1 MIREYEEALARGE
14 GAEGLERIRQG
25 LIQRAEDDRRERM
38 QQIETDYKSVQLIR
52 FGLDQDRASPAF
64 AIAKGYCRW
73 LQKKHPA
80 SDDDKLAASLMREV
94 RREEYESKAKTKRKE
109 ATNNDTAE
117 GTCSEVTVRPDRES
131 SGEQAE
137 VPTGVSSSES

>member
-52 FGLDQDRASPAF
+52 FGLDQDRTSPVY
-64 AIAKGYCRW
+64 AIAKGYCNWMR
-73 LQKKHPA
+73 KKYPA
-80 SDDDKLAASLMREV
+80 PEDNLAKSLLREV
-94 RREEYESKAKTKRKE
+94 RREEYESKMNKTKRKE

-117 GTCSEVTVRPDRES
+117 RKQSGVTGGSDRES
-131 SGEQAE
+131 SGEPE
-137 VPTGVSSSES
+137 SVPKAVQGES